1 MIIKIAWKNIWRNPV
16 RSGVVIT
23 SVLLGI
29 WAGIFVLA
37 FMMGMNNQRVKGQL
51 DNFVGHLVVKHT
63 KYDEDKLIK
72 YYIKDVAKITKQIK
86 SHPIITATTTRVSA
100 IGMATSSA
108 GGYGAKIHGIDL
120 KNEPKV
126 FSLKSK
132 MAEGKYFEGIRR
144 NPIVIGK
151 KLAKRL
157 KLKLRSKI
165 ILTFQNEAGDI
176 TSGAFRIVGIYKSSN
191 TVYDETN
198 VFVRNSDLQGLLGN
212 DKLVHHIIC
221 RVNDYQKAPEVAAL
235 LGAKLKGISTD
246 IKVQSWKDTSPDLAY
261 ANDVMGQMLFIF
273 VGIILLGLSMGII
286 NTMLMAVLE
295 RTRELGMLMAV
306 GMSKGRV
313 FRMIVVETFFLTCV
327 GAPIGVLLA
336 WGTIQYTGANGI
348 DLGMFS
354 SGLEN
359 FGYDTIIRPMLESD
373 YYMKIGAMVTIAAL
387 LSAIYPAI
395 KALKLKPVEAI
406 RKI

>member
-37 FMMGMNNQRVKGQL
+37 FSMGMNDQRVKGQL
-51 DNFVGHLVVKHT
+51 DNFVGHIMVKHA
-63 KYDEDKLIK
+63 KYNDDKLVK
-72 YYIKDVAKITKQIK
+72 YYIKDAARVTEQIK
-86 SHPIITATTTRVSA
+86 NNKAIVATTTRVSA

-108 GGYGAKIHGIDL
+108 GGYGATIHGIDL
-120 KNEPKV
+120 ENESKV
-126 FSLKSK
+126 FSLKDK
-132 MAEGKYFEGIRR
+132 MVEGKYFEGIKR

-157 KLKLRSKI
+157 KLKLRSKV
-165 ILTFQNEAGDI
+165 ILTFQNETGDI
-176 TSGAFRIVGIYKSSN
+176 TSGAFRIAGIYKSSN
-191 TVYDETN
+191 TVYDESN
-198 VFVRNSDLQGLLGN
+198 VFVRNNDLRGLLGN
-212 DKLVHHIIC
+212 DQLIHHIVC
-221 RVNDYQKAPEVAAL
+221 RVNDYQKAPEIVAAL
-235 LGAKLKGISTD
+235 KSKLKNIKD

-261 ANDVMGQMLFIF
+261 ANDMMSQMLFIF

-313 FRMIVVETFFLTCV
+313 FRMIVAETFFLTCV
-327 GAPIGVLLA
+327 GAPLGVLSA
-336 WGTIQYTGANGI
+336 WATIQYTGANGI
-348 DLGMFS
+348 NLAAFS

-359 FGYDTIIRPMLESD
+359 FGYDTIIRPMLESS
-373 YYMKIGAMVTIAAL
+373 YYMQIGVMVVIAAL